1 MSRLVEDLLD
11 LARIDSGQVVMH
23 KTQLDLAEILST
35 SVNRLLP
42 QASKKKVSLAKN
54 WGALPPIVGDG
65 DRLAQVFTN
74 LMSNAVKYTPAGG
87 RVTVASRM
95 AEGIPHPRRVR
106 LGLVQPDATTMVSN
120 RGDFVEV
127 NISDTGPGIPP
138 EDLARIFERFYQV
151 DKSRKRGRGTGLGLA
166 ISKEIIE
173 AHGGYLR
180 AESIQGLG
188 TKFMILLPVT
198 EADAKTLVS
207 SRRS

>member
-1 MSRLVEDLLD
+1 
-11 LARIDSGQVVMH
+11 
-23 KTQLDLAEILST
+23 
-35 SVNRLLP
+35 
-42 QASKKKVSLAKN
+42 
-54 WGALPPIVGDG
+54 
-65 DRLAQVFTN
+65 
-74 LMSNAVKYTPAGG
+74 
-87 RVTVASRM
+87 
-95 AEGIPHPRRVR
+95 
-106 LGLVQPDATTMVSN
+106 MVSN